1 MATLK
6 KLQLGDFQDICN
18 SVLKAVMLNRFKKK
32 KSAVHVFLFIF
43 CVKYIILAM
52 LLFLGCRGSS
62 QPRNVNVV
70 TVYDI
75 QNKFIGKG

>member
-6 KLQLGDFQDICN
+6 KLQLGDFQDICK
-18 SVLKAVMLNRFKKK
+18 SVLKAVMLNRFLKK
-32 KSAVHVFLFIF
+32 VLFMFLFIF

>member
-6 KLQLGDFQDICN
+6 KLQLGDFQDICK
-18 SVLKAVMLNRFKKK
+18 SVLKAVMLNRFLK